1 MEKINKE
8 VYEETLTNTLW
19 GQENQYVFYGH
30 VLAAT
35 KVTFDNKLPA
45 PAGVCFRNGQFNLLI
60 NLEKFS
66 EYSLKERRAILVHE
80 ALHIIL
86 NHIGRAKSKRKFCWN
101 MATDIALNQFVKDLP
116 KDCLL
121 PQQFQLEEKL
131 SAENYYSI
139 LRKKVDDKEISFK
152 IIYEDG
158 STSENDSGDQPS
170 NKEKKI
176 SKIIA
181 KIKSKDGVKEV
192 EIDPHDAADLTDGE
206 ANEEII
212 NLIREKLIQHAE
224 NKSRGLVPSDIA
236 EEIEKLRSKKI
247 DWKRYI
253 RNQTSNSSIDV
264 EESIKRRNRRFM
276 NRVEIKGFIKT
287 YSSQGVVIL
296 DTSGSMSSEFI
307 SKTLGEIDNLCK
319 STNSSVEL
327 IQVDAQ
333 VHSIKKYTPS
343 NKKVQIMGRGG
354 TYLYPAIEYVRDKK
368 IRCDYIIVLTDGEIE
383 SSWAIPPKESTFFLL
398 PKDGKLNLDVSNFKK
413 VKTFNIE

>member
-1 MEKINKE
+1 
-8 VYEETLTNTLW
+8 
-19 GQENQYVFYGH
+19 
-30 VLAAT
+30 
-35 KVTFDNKLPA
+35 
-45 PAGVCFRNGQFNLLI
+45 
-60 NLEKFS
+60 
-66 EYSLKERRAILVHE
+66 
-80 ALHIIL
+80 
-86 NHIGRAKSKRKFCWN
+86 

-152 IIYEDG
+152 IVYEDG

-170 NKEKKI
+170 NKEKKV

-181 KIKSKDGVKEV
+181 KIKSKDGVKEI

>member
-1 MEKINKE
+1 MERIDKG
-8 VYEETLTNTLW
+8 VYEETITNTLW

-30 VLAAT
+30 IIAAT
-35 KVTFDNKLPA
+35 KVTFSNDLPA
-45 PAGVCFRNGQFNLLI
+45 PAGVCFKNGQFNLMI

-66 EYSLKERRAILVHE
+66 KYPLKERRAILVHE
-80 ALHIIL
+80 ALHIVL
-86 NHIGRAKSKRKFCWN
+86 NHIGRAKSKRRFCWN

-116 KDCLL
+116 QDALL

-139 LRKKVDDKEISFK
+139 LRKKVDDQDISFT
-152 IIYEDG
+152 IVYENGD
-158 STSENDSGDQPS
+158 TEENQNGNTPS
-170 NKEKKI
+170 NGKKI

-181 KIKSKDGVKEV
+181 KIKSKNGVKEI
-192 EIDPHDAADLTDGE
+192 EIDPHSSDDETDGE
-206 ANEEII
+206 ANEEMI

-224 NKSRGLVPSDIA
+224 NKSRGLVPSEIA

-307 SKTLGEIDNLCK
+307 SKILGEIDNLCK
-319 STNSSVEL
+319 ATNSNVEL

-354 TYLYPAIEYVRDKK
+354 TYLYPAIEYIRSKK

-383 SSWAIPPKESTFFLL
+383 SSWSEPPKESTFFLL
-398 PKDGKLNLDVSNFKK
+398 PKGGKLNLDISGFKK